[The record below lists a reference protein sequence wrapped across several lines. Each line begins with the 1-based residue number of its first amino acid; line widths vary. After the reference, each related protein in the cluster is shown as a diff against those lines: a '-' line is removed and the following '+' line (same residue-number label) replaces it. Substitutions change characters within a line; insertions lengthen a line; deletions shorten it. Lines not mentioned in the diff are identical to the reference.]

1 MTTIGRGSTLVHR
14 SLIHPPGDEY
24 PCTCDWTVGDKGSCM
39 SSNVENSEPEIVV
52 CTNCHTKNRVPA
64 AAKGVPRCGKCQT
77 PLRWIVN
84 ASDAD
89 FASVV
94 EAATIPVL
102 VDMWAPWCGPCRMVS
117 PALEQIAGEFAGR
130 LKLVKINA
138 DEAPALSQRFDVLAI
153 PTLLLLSRGEVI
165 DRQVGAAPVA
175 QLRSWVVSKL
185 NLGV

>member
-1 MTTIGRGSTLVHR
+1 
-14 SLIHPPGDEY
+14 
-24 PCTCDWTVGDKGSCM
+24 M
-39 SSNVENSEPEIVV
+39 SSNVENSEPQIVA

-64 AAKGVPRCGKCQT
+64 AAKGVPRCGKCQARL
-77 PLRWIVN
+77 PWVVN

-89 FASVV
+89 FDSVV

-138 DEAPALSQRFDVLAI
+138 
-153 PTLLLLSRGEVI
+153 
-165 DRQVGAAPVA
+165 
-175 QLRSWVVSKL
+175 
-185 NLGV
+185 

>member
-1 MTTIGRGSTLVHR
+1 
-14 SLIHPPGDEY
+14 
-24 PCTCDWTVGDKGSCM
+24 M
-39 SSNVENSEPEIVV
+39 SANVEDSAAQIVV
-52 CTNCHTKNRVPA
+52 CSNCGTKNRVPA
-64 AAKGVPRCGKCQT
+64 VAHGVPRCGKCHQ
-77 PLRWIVN
+77 PLHWIVN

-138 DEAPALSQRFDVLAI
+138 DEAPGLSQRFDVMAI
-153 PTLLLLSRGEVI
+153 PTLILFRNGEVV
-165 DRQVGAAPVA
+165 DTQVGAAPVSH
-175 QLRSWVVSKL
+175 LRSWVTSKL
-185 NLGV
+185 DLKA